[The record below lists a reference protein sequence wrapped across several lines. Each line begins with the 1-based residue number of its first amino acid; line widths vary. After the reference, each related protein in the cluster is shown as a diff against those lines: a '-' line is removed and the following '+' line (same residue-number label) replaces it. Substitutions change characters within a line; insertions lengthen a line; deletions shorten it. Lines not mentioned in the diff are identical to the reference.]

1 MASVVR
7 MRKHRSARSCRNHA
21 QGVTALLCSR
31 LGRSAKRKGDGVVG
45 RADVIDRIAALVG
58 DDVLDVTDADLGWPA
73 HGTLVVDGSE
83 ALVSL
88 FVAPVGLSHRGRD
101 AVERRFQNPGSDRPI
116 VLEPGRRP
124 LLLGLWEADPM
135 VAVERPVLVSADP
148 FHRVDRTTRF
158 SVFVST
164 TTLRTALE
172 TGWSEGVNSVG
183 ESIRCFAPP
192 LLALSYAADLD
203 QAPPAASAMQAA
215 IDGSGLLA
223 VGEAELPAAAERAR
237 RAGSTLVRD
246 ARFSRR
252 VIDAYG
258 GLCAMCGL
266 DVELV
271 QGAHIYPVSAPGSH
285 DEPWNGLA
293 LCPNHHLAF
302 DRHLVAVD
310 IDTRAIVFHPAV
322 IDQAP
327 GNRAVQALVNG
338 TFDRLAEP
346 TGPGLRPMGE
356 MLRRRYEHYADYY
369 RWMGRR

>member
-1 MASVVR
+1 MTGVVR
-7 MRKHRSARSCRNHA
+7 MGNHRSGRSCRNYA
-21 QGVTALLCSR
+21 QGATALLCSK

-58 DDVLDVTDADLGWPA
+58 NDVLHVTEADLGWPA
-73 HGTLVVDGSE
+73 YGTLVIDGSE
-83 ALVSL
+83 APISL
-88 FVAPVGLSHRGRD
+88 FVAPVGLSHRNRNE
-101 AVERRFQNPGSDRPI
+101 VERRFQNPGSNRPI

-124 LLLGLWEADPM
+124 LLLGLWETDPM

-192 LLALSYAADLD
+192 LLALSYAADFD
-203 QAPPAASAMQAA
+203 QAPPATSAMQAA
-215 IDGSGLLA
+215 IEGSGLLT

-266 DVELV
+266 SVELV
-271 QGAHIYPVSAPGSH
+271 QGAHIHPVSAPGSH

-302 DRHLVAVD
+302 DRYLVAVD
-310 IDTRAIVFHPAV
+310 IDTRVIIFHPDV
-322 IDQAP
+322 IDHAS
-327 GNRAVQALVNG
+327 GNRAVKALIDG
-338 TFDRLAEP
+338 TFDRLP
-346 TGPGLRPMGE
+346 SPPPGVRPRSE
-356 MLRRRYEHYADYY
+356 MLRKRYEHYADYY

>member
-1 MASVVR
+1 MGWLDGRTSSTASL
-7 MRKHRSARSCRNHA
+7 RSWATTS
-21 QGVTALLCSR
+21 S
-31 LGRSAKRKGDGVVG
+31 D
-45 RADVIDRIAALVG
+45 I
-58 DDVLDVTDADLGWPA
+58 TDADLGWPA

-83 ALVSL
+83 APVSL
-88 FVAPVGLSHRGRD
+88 FVAPVGLSHRNRD
-101 AVERRFQNPGSDRPI
+101 EVERRFQNPGSNRPI

-124 LLLGLWEADPM
+124 LLLGLWETDPM
-135 VAVERPVLVSADP
+135 VAVERPILVSADP

-164 TTLRTALE
+164 TALRTALE

-203 QAPPAASAMQAA
+203 QAPPATSAMQAA
-215 IDGSGLLA
+215 IEGSGLLT

-310 IDTRAIVFHPAV
+310 IETRAIVFHPAV

-327 GNRAVQALVNG
+327 GQPRCPSARQWDVRSARRANG
-338 TFDRLAEP
+338 S
-346 TGPGLRPMGE
+346 GLCDPMSE
-356 MLRRRYEHYADYY
+356 MLRKRYEHYADYY